1 MKKLLFGLIGLFV
14 VTGAY
19 AAVHTA
25 VCASCHGKNFEKS
38 ALGKSK
44 IVANMS
50 HEDVVKALLGYKKG
64 TYGGSMKVVMA
75 GQVAKYSVAELKIVN
90 VGKSTDSKL
99 TSTNVKKSVKHVKA
113 VSHKGNIYVYREKDM
128 CCSVDYKKQQF
139 TIVDCDISK

>member
-1 MKKLLFGLIGLFV
+1 LFV
-14 VTGAY
+14 VSGAY
-19 AAVHTA
+19 ATVNTT
-25 VCASCHGKNFEKS
+25 VCAGCHGAHFEKH

-50 HEDVVKALLGYKKG
+50 HKEVVKALLGYKNG
-64 TYGGSMKVVMA
+64 TFGGSMKGVMQA
-75 GQVAKYSVAELKIVN
+75 QVAKYSVAELKAVKI
-90 VGKSTDSKL
+90 GKSTGSKKS
-99 TSTNVKKSVKHVKA
+99 TSTSVKKAVKHVKA